1 MRVPR
6 LLALVLIGLGL
17 FVQSSAYAAARPASP
32 EAMDRH
38 CQEMMVQQAENAVVG
53 SDEEPCTEKR
63 LDCLVAMNCIA
74 PLFLADSVMP
84 TSLLAA
90 ERQAYT
96 PLPASA
102 RLRSLRGPEPPP
114 PEMRF

>member
-1 MRVPR
+1 MQVPR

-17 FVQSSAYAAARPASP
+17 FVQSSAYAAARPAAPIS
-32 EAMDRH
+32 MDRH
-38 CQEMMVQQAENAVVG
+38 CQEMMQQAENGVVG

-74 PLFLADSVMP
+74 PLFLTDSIVP

-90 ERQAYT
+90 ERQAYA

-114 PEMRF
+114 PEMRS